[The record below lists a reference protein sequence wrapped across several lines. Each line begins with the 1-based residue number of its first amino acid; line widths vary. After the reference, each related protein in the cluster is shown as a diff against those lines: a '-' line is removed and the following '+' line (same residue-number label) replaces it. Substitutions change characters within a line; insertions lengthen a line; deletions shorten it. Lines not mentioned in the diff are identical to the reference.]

1 MKGKKFHYILVG
13 VLSFFIAMSAIVV
26 PDARAE
32 NFPEK
37 DILWIIPLR
46 AGGGYDTYSR
56 RIAPV
61 MAKYLP
67 NKVNVVAKNITGAGG
82 VTGVSTVFK
91 SKPDGYTIGLAA
103 YPGMAV
109 ANMTMDI
116 GFDPD
121 KLTPLAQIAVS
132 EQALF
137 VSGKSKIKTLD
148 DLRKIKG
155 VRLGTTS
162 RGASM
167 YSFSLVASKTL
178 GLDSELVTG
187 YGGTSAIIPALMR
200 EDVDG
205 SVLNLT
211 QLKKYIESG
220 DLRAVFTFT
229 SKRHELTPDVPCVA
243 ELGAPEATVV
253 QDYKML
259 FAPPGMPKERTEI
272 LKKALRDAF
281 EDKELQAWSKKS
293 SMPLELK
300 MDDEMKAEI
309 DKMTKVYGQYKDLL
323 K

>member
-1 MKGKKFHYILVG
+1 MKKNCMHFLVG
-13 VLSFFIAMSAIVV
+13 GLAFLLILSAFVTGDV
-26 PDARAE
+26 RAE
-32 NFPEK
+32 TYPDK

-82 VTGVSTVFK
+82 ITGVSTLFK
-91 SKPDGYTIGLAA
+91 SKPDGHTIGLAA
-103 YPGMAV
+103 YPGTAV

-132 EQALF
+132 PQALF
-137 VSGKSKIKTLD
+137 VSGKSKLNTLD
-148 DLRKIKG
+148 DLKKMKS

-178 GLDSELVTG
+178 GIDSELVTG
-187 YGGTSAIIPALMR
+187 YGGTSAIIPAIMR
-200 EDVDG
+200 GDVDG
-205 SVLNLT
+205 AILNLT

-220 DLRAVFTFT
+220 DLKALFTFT
-229 SKRHELTPDVPCVA
+229 TTRHELTQNVACVT
-243 ELGAPEATVV
+243 ELGFPEATVV

-259 FAPPGMPKERTEI
+259 FAPPGMPDNRTEV

-281 EDKELQAWSKKS
+281 NDQELLAWSKKS

-300 MDDEMKAEI
+300 IGEAMVAEI
-309 DKMTKVYGQYKDLL
+309 KKMTRVYGQYKDLL